1 MTIFWDISKWNRG
14 QTKWYGGST
23 EFISSFAKKEGKI
36 QNLLVRFASSKKKKK
51 KKKKLVRFE
60 LMSSAMKTFQKY
72 SIYSLSI
79 NVTQNCVKISLLLLQ
94 SPSLTII
101 YLSLIIQ
108 TLCCT
113 YNYQ

>member
-51 KKKKLVRFE
+51 KKNL
-60 LMSSAMKTFQKY
+60 
-72 SIYSLSI
+72 
-79 NVTQNCVKISLLLLQ
+79 
-94 SPSLTII
+94 
-101 YLSLIIQ
+101 
-108 TLCCT
+108 
-113 YNYQ
+113 